1 MGYRSD
7 VAIGFV
13 FNTKEQIDE
22 VLSIYQMRPFVSEH
36 DLVKQWTIRDW
47 NGVWGL
53 TFNAVSIKWYDS
65 YEDVQGLEDMVNVV
79 KTFADERGDAFPYA
93 HCKLRIGED
102 DDDAESVYD
111 YNEAGSGLID
121 NLYDRMAV
129 RRELQIDF
137 EGKSND

>member
-1 MGYRSD
+1 MGYTSD
-7 VAIGFV
+7 IVIAFA

-22 VLSIYQMRPFVSEH
+22 VLAIYQMRPFVSEH
-36 DLVKQWTIRDW
+36 NLVEQWTVRDW

-65 YEDVQGLEDMVNVV
+65 YEDVQGLEDMINVV

-93 HCKLRIGED
+93 HCKLRIGEND
-102 DDDAESVYD
+102 EDTERVYD
-111 YNEAGSGLID
+111 HNAAGSGLEQA
-121 NLYDRMAV
+121 LWERMDI

>member
-1 MGYRSD
+1 MGYMSD
-7 VAIGFV
+7 VAIGIA

-22 VLSIYQMRPFVSEH
+22 VLAIYQMRPFVSEH
-36 DLVKQWTIRDW
+36 DLVKQWTVRDW

-53 TFNAVSIKWYDS
+53 TFNVLGVKWYDS

-102 DDDAESVYD
+102 DEDTERVYD
-111 YNEAGSGLID
+111 HNEPGTDIAHV
-121 NLYDRMAV
+121 LYERMYI

-137 EGKSND
+137 EGESND